1 MTPTV
6 LIPLG
11 YHCNITYLTQQ
22 LGIKTETGL
31 FEWLESKKLQY
42 ITDVINSMNVTIDPE
57 IVQGEDNYIY
67 LLHTHLYTFH
77 YTIEA
82 YRTIF
87 KRRAQRFLDQIKAA
101 KSLLFVRINPYV
113 AEETTAQEI
122 ANFCAAIRAINS
134 NVIIKFL
141 LVSTIFRDESL
152 EPLNRKQ
159 LSEDID
165 FQHRIFYYEDCAS
178 DPYLRNNPIIA
189 QIFLNYIQDLGVNPD
204 INKKRFNINE

>member
-42 ITDVINSMNVTIDPE
+42 ITDVINSIKTTINPE
-57 IVQGEDNYIY
+57 IVQGEDNYLY

-87 KRRAQRFLDQIKAA
+87 KRRAQRFLDQIKTA
-101 KSLLFVRINPYV
+101 KNILFVRINPYV
-113 AEETTAQEI
+113 SEDTTAQEI
-122 ANFCAAIRAINS
+122 ADFCAAIRAINS
-134 NVIIKFL
+134 TATIKFL
-141 LVSTIFRDESL
+141 LITTIFRDESP
-152 EPLNRKQ
+152 EPIEAP
-159 LSEDID
+159 EDID
-165 FQHRIFYYEDCAS
+165 FHHRIFHYEDCAS
-178 DPYLRNNPIIA
+178 DPYLRNNPLIA
-189 QIFLNYIQDLGVNPD
+189 QTFLNYLHDLGHNPLIHRKTFTD
-204 INKKRFNINE
+204 QD

>member
-22 LGIKTETGL
+22 LGIKTETSL

-42 ITDVINSMNVTIDPE
+42 ITDVINSIKVAIDPQ
-57 IVQGEDNYIY
+57 IVQGTDNHLY
-67 LLHTHLYTFH
+67 LLNAHLYTFH

-87 KRRAQRFLDQIKAA
+87 KRRAMRFLEQIKTA

-113 AEETTAQEI
+113 CEDTTAQEI
-122 ANFCAAIRAINS
+122 SDFCAAIRSINS
-134 NVIIKFL
+134 NAAIKFL
-141 LVSTIFRDESL
+141 LISTVFRDESP
-152 EPLNRKQ
+152 EPLYPTDIPEN
-159 LSEDID
+159 ID
-165 FQHRIFYYEDCAS
+165 FYHRVFYYEDCAS
-178 DPYLRNNPIIA
+178 DPYLKNNPLIA
-189 QIFLNYIQDLGVNPD
+189 QTFINYLQDLGHNPA
-204 INKKRFNINE
+204 INNNHFKDND